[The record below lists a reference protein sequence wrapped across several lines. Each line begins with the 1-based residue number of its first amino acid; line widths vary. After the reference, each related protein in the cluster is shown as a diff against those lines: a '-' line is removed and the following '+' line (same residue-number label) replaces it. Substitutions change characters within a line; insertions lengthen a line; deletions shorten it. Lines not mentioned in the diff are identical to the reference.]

1 MVAVPTPT
9 IVTVVPLIVATF
21 VSLEVNVI
29 APAEAEVGGVRLKLA
44 SP

>member
-9 IVTVVPLIVATF
+9 IVTVSPKIVATF
-21 VSLEVNVI
+21 TLSLANVTVS
-29 APAEAEVGGVRLKLA
+29 PDEAVATRSNAA